1 MSGGGKG
8 GSQTTEVKIPEWL
21 EKEAQRNIDIAR
33 DVSQVGYVP
42 YYGPDVAAL
51 SPMQNAAMAGTNAA
65 AGAFGLQQAQGG
77 MPAPQTFAGG
87 VQGYSSGG
95 LYNQSL
101 EALKA
106 QAPAQYDYMQ
116 GMFMDPV
123 TGNAARSPFGA
134 PAAPAMAPVQPVG
147 QPFDDGG
154 GILSGAEGS
163 VYGGNGGGAF
173 NTKQGPNMNGS
184 AGYGVGGFTSFGD
197 MFDGGGPG
205 KSGGGFSGGPFG
217 GLF

>member
-1 MSGGGKG
+1 MSNGGKG

-33 DVSQVGYVP
+33 DVSQVGFVP
-42 YYGPDVAAL
+42 YYGPEVAAL
-51 SPMQNAAMAGTNAA
+51 SPMQNAAMAGTNQA

-77 MPAPQTFAGG
+77 MPTPETFAGG

-101 EALKA
+101 ETLRQ
-106 QAPAQYDYMQ
+106 QAPAQYDYLQ

-123 TGNAARSPFGA
+123 TGAAARSPFGA
-134 PAAPAMAPVQPVG
+134 PAAPAAMPMQPASYG
-147 QPFDDGG
+147 GGDGG
-154 GILSGAEGS
+154 GGGS
-163 VYGGNGGGAF
+163 YVAPGG
-173 NTKQGPNMNGS
+173 S
-184 AGYGVGGFTSFGD
+184 SYTSFGD

-205 KSGGGFSGGPFG
+205 ASGGAFQGGGMVSTAANAVTGRG
-217 GLF
+217 GGAGAGGGK